1 MRPRPPAI
9 KTDGKIA
16 SPSRPSVRLTA
27 LDEPMITK
35 MLINRK
41 IKGEITKI
49 YSLLK
54 GKIKICS
61 FPLGETCNINNIES
75 KAKRNC
81 KMSLYF
87 PFKPFEFFSFIFN
100 QSSKNPIELNETV
113 INIRIHMYGLLKSD
127 QSNVEIINEK
137 IIIKPPMVGVPVF
150 ARCDSGPSP
159 LMDCEN

>member
-27 LDEPMITK
+27 LDEPIITK

-54 GKIKICS
+54 IRLLVLQFYS
-61 FPLGETCNINNIES
+61 HL
-75 KAKRNC
+75 
-81 KMSLYF
+81 
-87 PFKPFEFFSFIFN
+87 FSFF
-100 QSSKNPIELNETV
+100 
-113 INIRIHMYGLLKSD
+113 
-127 QSNVEIINEK
+127 
-137 IIIKPPMVGVPVF
+137 
-150 ARCDSGPSP
+150 
-159 LMDCEN
+159 